1 MHQNNCSTSVKGLV
15 TSASAILARITG
27 KSEMTTRIRA
37 HNWAAT
43 PLGALEDWSETLIAA
58 VNLMLHSPF
67 PTILSWG
74 PEMVFLYNDAAIP
87 TLMGKHPS
95 ALGGLYREVFREA
108 WDLVSADL
116 EGCFYRGETAVR
128 DNMFIPIRLNGVIE
142 DHYWSYSLIPVHEN
156 GKIAGV
162 YDAYRNTTELVTGAK
177 KLHDSETRLKLAAE
191 VAQLGIFVW
200 YLAEDRA
207 SWENDRMYEIFGR
220 SREDG
225 PVNGTVFLNEV
236 VHPDFRESFQRAM
249 DATLQKGERFHFEG
263 IIRLKDKTQRW
274 IEVSGKLQS
283 NGSSGEILGTIR
295 DITAHKE
302 SQKAREIGLRHAGEL
317 AAIVDSSDD
326 VILSKDLNGIINS
339 WNAAATRV
347 FGYSAEEMIGASI
360 FKIIPEHLRSD
371 ETMIIENLRAGRRVE
386 HFETVRVTK
395 AGQLIDVSLTVS
407 PVMDEHGKVIGA
419 SKILRDISERKKLE
433 RSLLQAEKIA
443 ATGRMAATIAHEI
456 NNPLQAIVNLLCLL
470 RPLIS
475 DPKGLKYFDSIES
488 DLLRVS
494 HIAKQTLGYYRE
506 NASAIDTSLAEL
518 VERAVAIYGPRCKAL
533 GIEIR
538 MALDSSR
545 STRLRRGEMMQV
557 ISNLISNSI
566 YAMPRGGIL
575 SLSVKDSETER
586 DGFVLEVE
594 DNGAGIAADDL
605 PKVFDAF
612 FTTRN
617 TVGTGIGLFIV
628 KQFVEGHGGRIE
640 IESNKD
646 VENHGTR
653 VRVLLPPPPA

>member
-1 MHQNNCSTSVKGLV
+1 MHQNNCSTTVKGLV

-95 ALGGLYREVFREA
+95 ALGGLYREVFHEA

-302 SQKAREIGLRHAGEL
+302 SQKAREIGLR
-317 AAIVDSSDD
+317 
-326 VILSKDLNGIINS
+326 
-339 WNAAATRV
+339 
-347 FGYSAEEMIGASI
+347 
-360 FKIIPEHLRSD
+360 
-371 ETMIIENLRAGRRVE
+371 RAG
-386 HFETVRVTK
+386 
-395 AGQLIDVSLTVS
+395 
-407 PVMDEHGKVIGA
+407 
-419 SKILRDISERKKLE
+419 
-433 RSLLQAEKIA
+433 
-443 ATGRMAATIAHEI
+443 
-456 NNPLQAIVNLLCLL
+456 
-470 RPLIS
+470 
-475 DPKGLKYFDSIES
+475 
-488 DLLRVS
+488 
-494 HIAKQTLGYYRE
+494 
-506 NASAIDTSLAEL
+506 
-518 VERAVAIYGPRCKAL
+518 
-533 GIEIR
+533 
-538 MALDSSR
+538 
-545 STRLRRGEMMQV
+545 
-557 ISNLISNSI
+557 
-566 YAMPRGGIL
+566 
-575 SLSVKDSETER
+575 
-586 DGFVLEVE
+586 
-594 DNGAGIAADDL
+594 
-605 PKVFDAF
+605 
-612 FTTRN
+612 
-617 TVGTGIGLFIV
+617 
-628 KQFVEGHGGRIE
+628 
-640 IESNKD
+640 
-646 VENHGTR
+646 
-653 VRVLLPPPPA
+653 